1 MADTV
6 HIIMPMAGAG
16 SRFKEQGYDVPKPL
30 IKLNDV
36 ELYRHALNSID
47 TNEQLNGYNFKYTFI
62 VRKEFYDIVS
72 KQILKLYPHANI
84 LYVEE
89 TTKGALETVMIAE
102 DYIED
107 DDYVIV
113 MDCDLEF
120 KSEDFMEDLNE
131 AIDSNSPLLLS
142 FYSRDPKY
150 SYAAVN
156 YANDVT
162 LVAEKELISTHAL
175 GGCYCLGTGDLFK
188 KCAKMYIY
196 DFYKGKINTP
206 EIYVSLIYNYI
217 INELGDSVF
226 LYDMNFHKDHYW
238 SFGTPYDLEHYNYDR
253 NIWDA

>member
-1 MADTV
+1 
-6 HIIMPMAGAG
+6 
-16 SRFKEQGYDVPKPL
+16 
-30 IKLNDV
+30 
-36 ELYRHALNSID
+36 
-47 TNEQLNGYNFKYTFI
+47 
-62 VRKEFYDIVS
+62 
-72 KQILKLYPHANI
+72 
-84 LYVEE
+84 
-89 TTKGALETVMIAE
+89 MIAE
-102 DYIED
+102 DYIKD
-107 DDYVIV
+107 DDYIIV

-120 KSEDFMEDLNE
+120 RSEDFIEDLNE

-156 YANDVT
+156 YGNNVT
-162 LVAEKELISTHAL
+162 RVAEKELISTHAL
-175 GGCYCLGTGDLFK
+175 GGCYCLGTGKLFK

-226 LYDMNFHKDHYW
+226 LYNMNFHKDNYW
-238 SFGTPYDLEHYNYDR
+238 SYGTPYDLEHYNYNR